1 MERLKIVLLTAAI
14 VAIGQV
20 SKAQQSQNG
29 MPQQASGT
37 PSTSYTVIGDIRDP
51 RTLTYPAQGRLSIR
65 AAVLQAQ
72 PMGDPVSVCVLRKSQ
87 ERANWTQMISVD
99 TADSGEFVLPGDVLV
114 VQSVNGVRDAF
125 QKNAAIR
132 TDAGVLVVLLEDE
145 AVAIGDILQQ
155 TVGLPNGEQQ
165 VTVACRFQGRPP
177 ATKTTLASVVSHGDV
192 VSMSRSNRKVLS
204 GFGQMAPSFSEWIAD
219 GDTVTVME
227 PPVPGV
233 PSTQPSNTATE
244 SASSAFPLD
253 FGALVEPA
261 EPVESPSMV
270 SDSTNDSDDAFS
282 IPVQEVSQATVS
294 DLTSTVDAASSTE
307 TAPTPPTE
315 SVAIPGEEVKAGGL
329 NVWNMA
335 VIAGLIVA
343 GILLLAGSLGGDE
356 DMDVIHR
363 QSTAMQDTKTNRSA
377 GGKFQFNSSSDSTNS
392 PTETRTNTAP
402 VTAAVPVTV
411 TSTAPTTNEVVAA
424 SNITIA
430 KPGALESASIVK
442 PAEWF
447 GKDWRM
453 ATEPV
458 ALASK
463 PTVKADASEQRPF
476 EATIEKKTI
485 ADTTTPRTM
494 RSSKL
499 DESEAERLEEV
510 VRSIANEGRKAAQTA
525 AAADTTVSA
534 STEFS
539 DLEDL
544 LQDRLPIDLC
554 EAQLPLRINLFGRP
568 AGPRRLRIDAAHPTL
583 TGPHTNLN
591 ADRRQD
597 DRIPATASKTESRR
611 IDGLVADEGLDR
623 ALNSLQDRTNS

>member
-29 MPQQASGT
+29 MPQQAPPT
-37 PSTSYTVIGDIRDP
+37 PSSSYTVIGDIRDP
-51 RTLTYPAQGRLSIR
+51 RTVTYPAQGRLSIR

-72 PMGDPVSVCVLRKSQ
+72 PMGDPVSVSVLRKSQ
-87 ERANWTQMISVD
+87 ERSNWTQMISVD

-114 VQSVNGVRDAF
+114 VQSVNGVPEAF

-132 TDAGVLVVLLEDE
+132 TDARVLVVLLEDE

-155 TVGLPNGEQQ
+155 TVGLPSGEQQ
-165 VTVACRFQGRPP
+165 VSVACRFQGRPP

-192 VSMSRSNRKVLS
+192 VSMSRSNRKVLA
-204 GFGQMAPSFSEWIAD
+204 GFGQMAPSFSEWVAD

-227 PPVPGV
+227 PPVPDA
-233 PSTQPSNTATE
+233 PSTGPSNTTE
-244 SASSAFPLD
+244 STPSAFPLD
-253 FGALVEPA
+253 FGSMAEPA
-261 EPVESPSMV
+261 EPVDSPSMV
-270 SDSTNDSDDAFS
+270 SDSTNAGDDAFS

-294 DLTSTVDAASSTE
+294 DLTSTANAASSAD
-307 TAPTPPTE
+307 TAPTPPTDSE
-315 SVAIPGEEVKAGGL
+315 AVPEEEVKAGGM
-329 NVWNMA
+329 NFWNIA

-356 DMDVIHR
+356 DVDVIHR
-363 QSTAMQDTKTNRSA
+363 PSTAKQDTKTTQAAN
-377 GGKFQFNSSSDSTNS
+377 GKFQFASASATNTPS
-392 PTETRTNTAP
+392 AETRTTAP
-402 VTAAVPVTV
+402 PVAVTI
-411 TSTAPTTNEVVAA
+411 TSTAPNVNEAAAA
-424 SNITIA
+424 SKITIT
-430 KPGALESASIVK
+430 KPGTLESDSIVK
-442 PAEWF
+442 PTEWF

-458 ALASK
+458 AAASQS
-463 PTVKADASEQRPF
+463 TMKAGTSEPGPV
-476 EATIEKKTI
+476 EATSEKKPI

-510 VRSIANEGRKAAQTA
+510 VRSIANEGRKAAQSA
-525 AAADTTVSA
+525 AKADTTVSA

-583 TGPHTNLN
+583 TGPHTHLN

-597 DRIPATASKTESRR
+597 DRIPAAASKTESRR
-611 IDGLVADEGLDR
+611 IDGLVPEEGLDR